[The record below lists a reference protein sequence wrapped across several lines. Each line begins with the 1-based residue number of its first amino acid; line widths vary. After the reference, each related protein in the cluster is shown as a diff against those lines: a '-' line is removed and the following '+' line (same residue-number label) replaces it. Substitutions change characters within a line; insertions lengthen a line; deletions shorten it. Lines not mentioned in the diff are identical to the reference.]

1 MMVHMDGHEF
11 NPELGSKSALEVK
24 ERHGIRAPGDSD
36 SNSISRANHM
46 VCAQDFR
53 QAIRKVFQ

>member
-1 MMVHMDGHEF
+1 MDGCEF
-11 NPELGSKSALEVK
+11 NPELGSKSAQEVK